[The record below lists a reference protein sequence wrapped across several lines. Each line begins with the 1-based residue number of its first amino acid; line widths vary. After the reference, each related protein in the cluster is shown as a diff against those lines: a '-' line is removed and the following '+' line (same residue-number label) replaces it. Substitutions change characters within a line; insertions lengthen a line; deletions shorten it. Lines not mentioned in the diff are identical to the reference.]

1 MKDEFDYK
9 FELLLNEINI
19 LQSGIRNYD
28 SILLIIKGWAIT
40 SLSGFVFF
48 ALREKRLIYLL
59 ICTFVIILFWVFDSI
74 NKSFQRRYI
83 VRYNKVEHFLRSNK
97 FSKSVENRSFKNF
110 NIPDVGA
117 RVSVKNKPELT
128 SPLKAAFILHNSIL
142 YLSML
147 FLLGIITIWNFFF
160 LQ

>member
-9 FELLLNEINI
+9 FELLINEINV

-28 SILLIIKGWAIT
+28 SILLVIKGWAIT
-40 SLSGFVFF
+40 SFSGFVFF
-48 ALREKRLIYLL
+48 AIREKKPIYLL
-59 ICTFVIILFWVFDSI
+59 ICAFVVILFWVFDSI

-83 VRYNKVEHFLRSNK
+83 IRYNKIEHFLRCDK
-97 FSKSVENRSFKNF
+97 FSKVVENRSFKKF
-110 NIPDVGA
+110 NIPDLGA
-117 RVSVKNKPELT
+117 RFSVKNRLQLI
-128 SPLKAAFILHNSIL
+128 SPLKGAFILHNSIL

-147 FLLGIITIWNFFF
+147 FLLGFIAIWHFLF